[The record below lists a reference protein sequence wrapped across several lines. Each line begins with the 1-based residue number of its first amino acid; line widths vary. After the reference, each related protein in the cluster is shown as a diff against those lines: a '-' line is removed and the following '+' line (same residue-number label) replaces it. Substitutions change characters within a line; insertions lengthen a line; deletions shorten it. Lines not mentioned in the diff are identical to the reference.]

1 MNKSLLVLFSIF
13 FLSANAQETHTINLK
28 TSPIKVKVFL
38 EGAQIFREASPQ
50 IIKGQN
56 KFEFRQISKYID
68 PKSIQFKSE
77 MDIDILSITIRQ
89 DLDIEESRNSEIAI
103 LKDSAVYYL
112 HEIDLLT
119 IDVES
124 LESLETL
131 LQSNSKFGGDNK
143 VSVEE
148 MKQMS
153 EYVRVK
159 RKYIGNELL
168 VLQDHI
174 ADLNEKLLLISRK
187 LKELNMAE
195 ARKGYKVVLLLDS
208 KSAGILNCELSY
220 VVGECGWSADYDLRA
235 TDINQKVKLTYKAI
249 VHNNTGNDWKNVTIS
264 LSTGMPN
271 LSADAPKLEPW
282 HVDEDSYEA
291 IKVIGNRSDGDL
303 YIDGIKMTGMNSEAE
318 MKKTK
323 DGEIGVYYVD
333 IIVSELSSVFDIEN
347 PYTIPSD
354 FKPYFIQIGEYEI
367 DATFHYLTIPK
378 MEEKAFLQASVTG
391 WESLN
396 LIQGP
401 ANVYFGGAFV
411 GRSEIETYLV
421 EDTLNFSF
429 GRDNKLIVSE
439 NKILEFS
446 KKQTFGSNRKDTY
459 AYEISVKNNRAGTAF
474 IDVIDQVPISND
486 SDIEVLV
493 NELSGGELSEYSG
506 EVKWKLIVPAGE
518 VRKVKISY
526 TIKYPKGKKIR
537 RGRYAKIRSPRYF

>member
-1 MNKSLLVLFSIF
+1 LRELKYSEKPVRK
-13 FLSANAQETHTINLK
+13 LSRVKINWNFGKFQNTSTLKAFNLK
-28 TSPIKVKVFL
+28 AKWTLIYFPLQFVRIW
-38 EGAQIFREASPQ
+38 
-50 IIKGQN
+50 
-56 KFEFRQISKYID
+56 ISKN
-68 PKSIQFKSE
+68 PETRKSQ
-77 MDIDILSITIRQ
+77 
-89 DLDIEESRNSEIAI
+89 
-103 LKDSAVYYL
+103 
-112 HEIDLLT
+112 
-119 IDVES
+119 
-124 LESLETL
+124 
-131 LQSNSKFGGDNK
+131 
-143 VSVEE
+143 
-148 MKQMS
+148 
-153 EYVRVK
+153 
-159 RKYIGNELL
+159 
-168 VLQDHI
+168 
-174 ADLNEKLLLISRK
+174 
-187 LKELNMAE
+187 
-195 ARKGYKVVLLLDS
+195 
-208 KSAGILNCELSY
+208 
-220 VVGECGWSADYDLRA
+220 
-235 TDINQKVKLTYKAI
+235 
-249 VHNNTGNDWKNVTIS
+249 
-264 LSTGMPN
+264 
-271 LSADAPKLEPW
+271 
-282 HVDEDSYEA
+282 
-291 IKVIGNRSDGDL
+291 
-303 YIDGIKMTGMNSEAE
+303 
-318 MKKTK
+318 
-323 DGEIGVYYVD
+323 
-333 IIVSELSSVFDIEN
+333 LSSVFDIEN